1 MIIMNLSL
9 RGMKKWNRIIMN
21 LLYGFCCIV
30 VVWMMVQLFV
40 FTSFRIPSDSMEP
53 SVLAGDYIL
62 VDKCS
67 KGGRFFN
74 VFDAIDGK
82 EVEIHRMP
90 GWRKFKRN
98 DVLVFNFPYPGSW
111 DSIAFDVMSYY
122 VKRCIAVPGDTLEI
136 KDCHY
141 RVKGYKGCL
150 GNTAAQDKLQK
161 LLDSEVLVNRGIV
174 VESYPFNK
182 KLGWSIAEFG
192 PLYIPA
198 KGSVV
203 EMDSLNRMLYRN
215 LIEWEQKEKL
225 TFRRDT
231 VLLGDSVISRYCF
244 RENYYFVS
252 GDKMEN
258 SKDSRYWGLLPEP
271 FIVGRA
277 LRIWKSKDDRSGSIK
292 WERVWK
298 KIE

>member
-1 MIIMNLSL
+1 
-9 RGMKKWNRIIMN
+9 MKKVSYIIID
-21 LLYGFCCIV
+21 LTCSFCIIV
-30 VVWMMVQLFV
+30 VVGMVMQLFV
-40 FTSFRIPSDSMEP
+40 LTSFKIPSDSMEP
-53 SVLAGDYIL
+53 SLLAGDYIL

-67 KGGRFFN
+67 KGARL
-74 VFDAIDGK
+74 FDVSAALEKK
-82 EVEIHRMP
+82 EVKIHRMP

-141 RVKGYKGCL
+141 RVKGYNGCL

-161 LLDSEVLVNRGIV
+161 LLDSEEFVNRGIV

-182 KLGWSIAEFG
+182 ELGWSIAEFG

-203 EMDSLNRMLYRN
+203 GMDSLN
-215 LIEWEQKEKL
+215 
-225 TFRRDT
+225 
-231 VLLGDSVISRYCF
+231 
-244 RENYYFVS
+244 
-252 GDKMEN
+252 
-258 SKDSRYWGLLPEP
+258 
-271 FIVGRA
+271 
-277 LRIWKSKDDRSGSIK
+277 
-292 WERVWK
+292 
-298 KIE
+298 

>member
-1 MIIMNLSL
+1 
-9 RGMKKWNRIIMN
+9 
-21 LLYGFCCIV
+21 
-30 VVWMMVQLFV
+30 
-40 FTSFRIPSDSMEP
+40 
-53 SVLAGDYIL
+53 
-62 VDKCS
+62 
-67 KGGRFFN
+67 
-74 VFDAIDGK
+74 
-82 EVEIHRMP
+82 
-90 GWRKFKRN
+90 
-98 DVLVFNFPYPGSW
+98 
-111 DSIAFDVMSYY
+111 MSYY

-141 RVKGYKGCL
+141 RVKGYNGCL

-161 LLDSEVLVNRGIV
+161 LLDSEEFVNRGIV
-174 VESYPFNK
+174 VESYPFDK
-182 KLGWSIAEFG
+182 ELGWSIAEFG

-277 LRIWKSKDDRSGSIK
+277 LRIWKSKDDMSGSIK

>member
-1 MIIMNLSL
+1 MKYRSNISL
-9 RGMKKWNRIIMN
+9 RK
-21 LLYGFCCIV
+21 LLSWGLDLVCGLCAVLLLFLLL
-30 VVWMMVQLFV
+30 QLLFV
-40 FTSFRIPSDSMEP
+40 TSFRIPSDSMAP
-53 SVLAGDYIL
+53 ALLAGDYIL

-67 KGGRFFN
+67 GGARLFD
-74 VFDAIDGK
+74 VFASLEKK
-82 EVEIHRMP
+82 EVKIHRMP

-98 DVLVFNFPYPGSW
+98 DVLVFNFPYPERW

-136 KDCHY
+136 NDFHY
-141 RVKGYKGCL
+141 RVKGHDGCL
-150 GNTAAQDKLQK
+150 GNIAAQDNLRKI
-161 LLDSEVLVNRGIV
+161 LDSGELVNREIV
-174 VESYPFNK
+174 MESYPFDK
-182 KLGWSIAEFG
+182 ELGWSIAEFG

-198 KGSVV
+198 KGSAV
-203 EMDSLNRMLYRN
+203 EMDSLNRMLYGN

-231 VLLGDSVISRYCF
+231 VLLGDSVISSYCF

-252 GDKMEN
+252 GDRMED

-277 LRIWKSKDDRSGSIK
+277 VRIWKSVDDMSERMK

>member
-1 MIIMNLSL
+1 
-9 RGMKKWNRIIMN
+9 
-21 LLYGFCCIV
+21 
-30 VVWMMVQLFV
+30 
-40 FTSFRIPSDSMEP
+40 
-53 SVLAGDYIL
+53 
-62 VDKCS
+62 
-67 KGGRFFN
+67 
-74 VFDAIDGK
+74 
-82 EVEIHRMP
+82 
-90 GWRKFKRN
+90 
-98 DVLVFNFPYPGSW
+98 
-111 DSIAFDVMSYY
+111 
-122 VKRCIAVPGDTLEI
+122 
-136 KDCHY
+136 
-141 RVKGYKGCL
+141 
-150 GNTAAQDKLQK
+150 
-161 LLDSEVLVNRGIV
+161 
-174 VESYPFNK
+174 
-182 KLGWSIAEFG
+182 
-192 PLYIPA
+192 LYIPA

-244 RENYYFVS
+244 RENYFFVS

-292 WERVWK
+292 WGRVWK

>member
-1 MIIMNLSL
+1 METNDRQKSWLKVWGGRLLNMIFF
-9 RGMKKWNRIIMN
+9 
-21 LLYGFCCIV
+21 FC
-30 VVWMMVQLFV
+30 MLFV
-40 FTSFRIPSDSMEP
+40 VYLVSGVFIVTSFKIPSDSMEP
-53 SVLAGDYIL
+53 SLQTGDCIL
-62 VDKCS
+62 VDK
-67 KGGRFFN
+67 GARLFD
-74 VFDAIDGK
+74 VFAALEKK
-82 EVEIHRMP
+82 EVKIHRMP

-98 DVLVFNFPYPGSW
+98 DVLVFNFPYPGRW

-141 RVKGYKGCL
+141 RVKGHDGYL

-161 LLDSEVLVNRGIV
+161 LLDSEEFVNRGIV

-182 KLGWSIAEFG
+182 ELGWSIAEFG

-225 TFRRDT
+225 TFKRDT

-292 WERVWK
+292 WGRVWK

>member
-1 MIIMNLSL
+1 METNDRQKSWLKVWGGRLLNMIFF
-9 RGMKKWNRIIMN
+9 
-21 LLYGFCCIV
+21 FC
-30 VVWMMVQLFV
+30 MLFV
-40 FTSFRIPSDSMEP
+40 VYLVSGVFIVTSFKIPSDSMEP
-53 SVLAGDYIL
+53 SLQTGDCIL
-62 VDKCS
+62 VDSS
-67 KGGRFFN
+67 KGARLFD
-74 VFDAIDGK
+74 VFAALEKK
-82 EVEIHRMP
+82 EVKIHRMP

-98 DVLVFNFPYPGSW
+98 DVLVFNFPYPGRW

-141 RVKGYKGCL
+141 RVKGHDGYL

-161 LLDSEVLVNRGIV
+161 LLDSEEFVNRGIV

-182 KLGWSIAEFG
+182 ELGWSIAEFG

-225 TFRRDT
+225 TFKRDT

-277 LRIWKSKDDRSGSIK
+277 LRIWKSKDDRLGSIK

-298 KIE
+298 EID